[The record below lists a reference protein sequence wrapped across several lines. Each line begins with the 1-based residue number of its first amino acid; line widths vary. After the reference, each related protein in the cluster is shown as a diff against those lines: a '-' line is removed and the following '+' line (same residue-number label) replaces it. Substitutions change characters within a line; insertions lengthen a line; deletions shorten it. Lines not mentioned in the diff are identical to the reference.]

1 MIRILSAIGGIAVA
15 IAAVLLIIAG
25 VALGYN
31 LARTYEATYSSQLA
45 ISGARWIP
53 PQEWLGMLLGGLA
66 GLLVA
71 GVILGTMAT
80 LYEIRDSL
88 HDIRDGM
95 RLGARMDADTR
106 HAAARTRMEPR
117 IEQPDRPV
125 R

>member
-1 MIRILSAIGGIAVA
+1 MIRTLSAIGGVAVA
-15 IAAVLLIIAG
+15 IAAVLLIAAG
-25 VALGYN
+25 AAVGYN
-31 LARTYEATYSSQLA
+31 LAHGYDAGYSSQLA

-71 GVILGTMAT
+71 GVFLGTMAT

-95 RLGARMDADTR
+95 RIDAERRRET
-106 HAAARTRMEPR
+106 ARTRLEPR
-117 IEQPDRPV
+117 IGQPDRSV